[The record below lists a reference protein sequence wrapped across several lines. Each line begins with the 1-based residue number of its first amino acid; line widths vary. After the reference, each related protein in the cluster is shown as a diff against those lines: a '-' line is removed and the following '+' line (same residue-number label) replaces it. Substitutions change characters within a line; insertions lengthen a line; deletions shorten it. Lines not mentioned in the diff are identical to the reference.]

1 MKKSLLI
8 ASTLAMFLGIGVA
21 AGASHNSYRAQA
33 IEADKAV
40 YLLPNNDWKSDSAR
54 FAMYAFNDGTSYSNW
69 FDMSVVQGTSYY
81 TATVPSEADTIIFCR
96 MDGAALENKWD
107 NKWNQTGNLTVS
119 EANGNIYN
127 ITGWNG
133 GEWSGL
139 TYHTSDPTDN
149 GEGYYIVGTKSSWGF
164 TGATK
169 LGAGDNENI
178 AKLLNYQTA
187 ANEEF
192 KIRGYS
198 ATTHISQWYGV
209 NGSDNYVADSAKKV
223 NVYLANDEH
232 LYVSDVPDVAN
243 ETGYYL
249 VGSKTN
255 FKFENAPK
263 LPAYA
268 GDAQGNIAILENYS
282 AVGGEKIKIHYYDV
296 EHSSDRWSFYGGTA
310 IDGVGAA
317 DGDGNFVFSAAWPV
331 DIYVKE
337 VNSELKFYVSKHT
350 GDLFNIGVVDRF
362 FEGKTMVSFENGLSQ
377 LGAVGSK
384 LDAAVVNKPGYVFR
398 GFYTN
403 AACTTAFD
411 MDTILDGSEGPLH
424 AKYTKLG
431 YYVTGDAT
439 YTGSADTAWKVDG
452 ATMLSSLC
460 ADPSNMLE
468 GSVTIPNSASEEHP
482 VSVKALEY
490 LANGNWGAI
499 TYELGTNYSYVSLD
513 NDSNFVFTKGGT
525 FAVYV
530 NHPDGE
536 GHIKVWLNEGLEAFL
551 TKFLSEV
558 SDTCTSILSGTKT
571 IENLKTVWADQKA
584 TYLSL
589 GDSEKENFTSKTIN
603 DGKEDGTRVEQVIAK
618 YKYIVTKYGTQN
630 FEDFIWGQS
639 YNPASQL
646 SGVFNSNND
655 STIIIV
661 VIGATAAVIATGLY
675 FALKKKH
682 N

>member
-21 AGASHNSYRAQA
+21 AGASHSSYRAHA

-54 FAMYAFNDGTSYSNW
+54 FAMYAFNDTTSYSNW

-81 TATVPSEADTIIFCR
+81 TATVPNEADKIIFCR
-96 MDGAALENKWD
+96 MNGAALENKWD

-127 ITGWNG
+127 ITGWDG

-139 TYHTSDPTDN
+139 TYHTSDPTDG

-169 LGAGDNENI
+169 LGAGDDENI

-209 NGSDNYVADSAKKV
+209 DGNDNYVADSAKKV
-223 NVYLANDEH
+223 NVYLANDNH
-232 LYVSDVPDVAN
+232 LYVSDAPDVAN

-249 VGSKTN
+249 VGTKTN

-296 EHSSDRWSFYGGTA
+296 EHSSDRWSFYGGSA

-350 GDLFNIGVVDRF
+350 GALFTIGVIDRF
-362 FEGKTMVSFENGLSQ
+362 FEGKTMVSYENGKNQ

-439 YTGSADTAWKVDG
+439 YTGSASTAWKVDG
-452 ATMLSSLC
+452 ATMLSTSV
-460 ADPSNMLE
+460 ADPNNMLE

-490 LANGNWGAI
+490 LENGEWGAI
-499 TYELGTNYSYVSLD
+499 SYQLGTNYSYVSLD

-558 SDTCTSILSGTKT
+558 SDTCTSILGGTKT

-584 TYLSL
+584 AYLSL
-589 GDSEKENFTSKTIN
+589 GDTEKANFTSKTIN

-646 SGVFNSNND
+646 DNVFNSNND